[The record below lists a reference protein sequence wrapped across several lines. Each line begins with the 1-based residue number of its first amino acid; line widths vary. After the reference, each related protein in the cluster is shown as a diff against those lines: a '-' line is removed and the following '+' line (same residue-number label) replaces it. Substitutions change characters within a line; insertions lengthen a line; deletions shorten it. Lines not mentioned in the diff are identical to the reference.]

1 MFLWESPVC
10 ILCWLFP
17 CELSIPLISTQ
28 KTGGAGLTGLAFWRA
43 VSGFYLI
50 FVIIITHHE
59 FCFSHLQALMRY
71 EKSRQSSTCYF
82 CAITNKLLTWHHY
95 RAEKILENDE
105 VSFMSSSLKT
115 NVKSCYLDL
124 HILNSGEGRKKAEKC
139 RGFFFFFYIKVGIQN
154 MSSNSSMQ
162 FFFSYERWW

>member
-10 ILCWLFP
+10 ILCWLYP
-17 CELSIPLISTQ
+17 CELSTPLLSTQ
-28 KTGGAGLTGLAFWRA
+28 QTGGAGLTGLAFWRA

-82 CAITNKLLTWHHY
+82 CAITNKFLTWHRHY

-105 VSFMSSSLKT
+105 ESFMSSSLKT

-124 HILNSGEGRKKAEKC
+124 HILNSGEGRKKSRKVH
-139 RGFFFFFYIKVGIQN
+139 RIFFHIKVGIQN
-154 MSSNSSMQ
+154 MSSNSSSFQ
-162 FFFSYERWW
+162 FFFSYER